1 MDVGLTCFCR
11 SFEAALLARLGD
23 HAPIAQLVRSRF
35 VTARFNG
42 ELQPDY
48 RITIRGQPGAKE
60 QYLTDHMRWRV
71 TTSAARG
78 WYAECAIAGERHATS
93 ERSGGPV
100 AGPNLRS
107 TSLD

>member
-11 SFEAALLARLGD
+11 SFEATLLARLGD
-23 HAPIAQLVRSRF
+23 HAPIAQLVRSRS

-71 TTSAARG
+71 TTSVARG

-93 ERSGGPV
+93 EGAAAQLQVPT
-100 AGPNLRS
+100 AGPPH
-107 TSLD
+107 